1 MNTEEIEAQAALK
14 TKLHELLRSARD
26 NRSEADLRAAGLIML
41 SIEYLDLNQWVQ
53 DDISDMYRKAFA
65 AVTGGMLS

>member
-26 NRSEADLRAAGLIML
+26 NRSEADLRAAASIMMSL
-41 SIEYLDLNQWVQ
+41 EYGELNEWIR
-53 DDISDMYRKAFA
+53 DDIGDMYRKAFA
-65 AVTGGMLS
+65 AVMGGMLS